1 MSSAVGAASPSRKQS
16 IIDSPVGTPT
26 GASARR
32 ATVGGLSSSGGAPG
46 SSPKAS
52 LLAGVRDKL
61 AAAGAGKK

>member
-1 MSSAVGAASPSRKQS
+1 
-16 IIDSPVGTPT
+16 
-26 GASARR
+26 
-32 ATVGGLSSSGGAPG
+32 VGGLSSSGGAPG